1 MLMLRVYLIECSVV
15 VVVGTDPCSLMVA
28 LLVERGG

>member
-15 VVVGTDPCSLMVA
+15 GTDPCSLMIA
-28 LLVERGG
+28 LLFERGG